1 MLILLADKAYDS
13 ESFVNQA
20 LAQDM
25 IPIIPP
31 RKNRK
36 TPRDNG
42 IAFYWHRHLI
52 ENAFFASQPL
62 AGYRHKRYAKD
73 MVSFLVSVHILGV
86 LFYELLTCDNTI

>member
-42 IAFYWHRHLI
+42 IAFY
-52 ENAFFASQPL
+52 
-62 AGYRHKRYAKD
+62 
-73 MVSFLVSVHILGV
+73 
-86 LFYELLTCDNTI
+86 